1 MKNITYLLLVV
12 ISQVSTAQNKMIATS
27 GQIIFEASVPFFEP
41 IKATDSKVMVTYDPK
56 TQMLECV
63 SYIRNFN
70 FELPL
75 MQRQFNENYM
85 ESNRYPKAVF
95 KGKIENFVS
104 ANADLIPKEYT
115 LTGKMQLH
123 GKSKIISVKAIIQK
137 NANGI
142 LLTSHFILDPTD
154 FKIEIPSTIAGKI
167 AKTVTTNLAANLQ

>member
-1 MKNITYLLLVV
+1 MKRITYLLLVV
-12 ISQVSTAQNKMIATS
+12 LIQVSTAQNKMIATS

-41 IKATDSKVMVTYDPK
+41 IKATDTKVMVTYDPK
-56 TQMLECV
+56 TQVLECI
-63 SYIRNFN
+63 SYIRNFD

-104 ANADLIPKEYT
+104 TNVDEVPKEYAI
-115 LTGKMQLH
+115 TGKMQLH

-137 NANGI
+137 TTNGI

-167 AKTVTTNLAANLQ
+167 AKTVTTNLVATLQ